1 MNILIT
7 DSVDPLL
14 LKLLD
19 NNNLTY
25 EYNLSDSKNAIL
37 KQIHK
42 FQGII
47 VRNRLKIESGLL
59 KKAKNLKFI
68 AR

>member
-47 VRNRLKIESGLL
+47 VRNRLKIDSD
-59 KKAKNLKFI
+59 F
-68 AR
+68 